1 MNMPVLKTE
10 AVDRGATSRRP
21 PRWCGSARRKPSF
34 VKATLLPMLGA
45 IAARVVPPLVM
56 LALLLAVWQIL
67 CMQPGATLPSPTK
80 IWTEAYDLIVDPFFV
95 AGPQDIG
102 LGWRVLTSLQ
112 RVAIGYGLAGLI
124 GIMLG
129 TIIGQ
134 SVWAMRG
141 LDPIFQMLRTIS
153 PLAWL
158 PISLAAFRDSQPSAI
173 FVIFIT
179 AVWPII
185 INTAV
190 GIRNIPQDY
199 RNVAA
204 VLRLN
209 HLEFFCK
216 IMIPSAAPY
225 IFTGLRIGIG
235 LSWLAIV
242 AAEMLTGGVGIGF
255 FIWDA
260 WNSSRLSDI
269 VVALVY
275 IGVVGFVLDRI
286 VAGIATIV
294 TRGTSRQLK
303 ERSMT
308 PYLKID
314 HVDKI
319 LHARLARD
327 RGAASDITLTIEQG
341 EYVSIIGHSG
351 CGKITLLNIVAGLMP
366 VTQRGGAAGE
376 PGGQRARPRPR
387 RRVPEPFA
395 AAVAHR
401 LRQRPARRG
410 QGVRRPSAA
419 RRARMNGRC
428 TISSSCRWRTPRTSG
443 RRKSPAA

>member
-1 MNMPVLKTE
+1 MNMPALKTE
-10 AVDRGATSRRP
+10 PAVALPAATAEVLRFEAP
-21 PRWCGSARRKPSF
+21 KPNF
-34 VKATLLPMLGA
+34 LK
-45 IAARVVPPLVM
+45 ARVAPALGRVAANVLPPLVT
-56 LALLLAVWQIL
+56 LGLILAVWQIL
-67 CMQPGATLPSPTK
+67 CMKPGATLPSPSK
-80 IWTEAYDLIVDPFFV
+80 IWSEAYDLIVDPFFV

-102 LGWRVLTSLQ
+102 LGLRVLTSLQ
-112 RVAIGYGLAGLI
+112 RVAIGYGFAGVI
-124 GIMLG
+124 GILLG
-129 TIIGQ
+129 TLVGQ

-141 LDPIFQMLRTIS
+141 LDPIFQVLRTIS

-209 HLEFFCK
+209 HLEFFYK
-216 IMIPSAAPY
+216 VMIPSAAPY

-275 IGVVGFVLDRI
+275 IGLVGFILDRL
-286 VAGIATIV
+286 VAAVATFV
-294 TRGTSRQLK
+294 TRGTS
-303 ERSMT
+303 
-308 PYLKID
+308 
-314 HVDKI
+314 
-319 LHARLARD
+319 A
-327 RGAASDITLTIEQG
+327 
-341 EYVSIIGHSG
+341 
-351 CGKITLLNIVAGLMP
+351 N
-366 VTQRGGAAGE
+366 
-376 PGGQRARPRPR
+376 
-387 RRVPEPFA
+387 
-395 AAVAHR
+395 
-401 LRQRPARRG
+401 
-410 QGVRRPSAA
+410 
-419 RRARMNGRC
+419 
-428 TISSSCRWRTPRTSG
+428 
-443 RRKSPAA
+443 

>member
-1 MNMPVLKTE
+1 MNMPVRQTE
-10 AVDRGATSRRP
+10 TALVLPASAAKVFPLPTAKRGTFASRMFERAGDVAAKLIP
-21 PRWCGSARRKPSF
+21 P
-34 VKATLLPMLGA
+34 
-45 IAARVVPPLVM
+45 IVM
-56 LALLLAVWQIL
+56 IGLLLIVWQIL
-67 CMQPGATLPSPTK
+67 CSKPGATLPSPSR
-80 IWTEAYDLIVDPFFV
+80 IWTEAYDLIVDPFFI

-112 RVAIGYGLAGLI
+112 RVAIGYGLAGVI
-124 GIMLG
+124 GILLG
-129 TIIGQ
+129 TLVGQ

-141 LDPIFQMLRTIS
+141 FDPIFQILRTIS

-190 GIRNIPQDY
+190 GIRNIPSDY

-209 HLEFFCK
+209 HLEFFVK
-216 IMIPSAAPY
+216 IMVPSAAPY

-275 IGVVGFVLDRI
+275 IGGVGFILDRI
-286 VAGIATIV
+286 VAGVATIV
-294 TRGTSRQLK
+294 TRGT
-303 ERSMT
+303 
-308 PYLKID
+308 
-314 HVDKI
+314 
-319 LHARLARD
+319 
-327 RGAASDITLTIEQG
+327 AA
-341 EYVSIIGHSG
+341 
-351 CGKITLLNIVAGLMP
+351 N
-366 VTQRGGAAGE
+366 
-376 PGGQRARPRPR
+376 
-387 RRVPEPFA
+387 
-395 AAVAHR
+395 
-401 LRQRPARRG
+401 
-410 QGVRRPSAA
+410 
-419 RRARMNGRC
+419 
-428 TISSSCRWRTPRTSG
+428 
-443 RRKSPAA
+443 

>member
-1 MNMPVLKTE
+1 MPLLKSEVTVAMPTPAAMPASSAAVLRISLPKSSF
-10 AVDRGATSRRP
+10 ASKLA
-21 PRWCGSARRKPSF
+21 PRLNAF
-34 VKATLLPMLGA
+34 
-45 IAARVVPPLVM
+45 AARVLPPLVM
-56 LALLLAVWQIL
+56 LVLIFAVWQIL
-67 CMQPGATLPSPTK
+67 CSRPGATLPSPTK
-80 IWTEAYDLIVDPFFV
+80 IWSEARDLIVDPFFV

-102 LGWRVLTSLQ
+102 LGWRVLVSLQ
-112 RVAIGYGLAGLI
+112 RVMIGYGIASVI
-124 GIMLG
+124 GVMLG
-129 TIIGQ
+129 TIVGQ

-141 LDPIFQMLRTIS
+141 LDPIFQVLRTIS

-209 HLEFFCK
+209 HLEFFYK

-269 VVALVY
+269 VVALIY
-275 IGVVGFVLDRI
+275 IGLIGFVLDRI
-286 VAGIATIV
+286 VAAIANFV
-294 TRGTSRQLK
+294 TRGT
-303 ERSMT
+303 
-308 PYLKID
+308 
-314 HVDKI
+314 
-319 LHARLARD
+319 
-327 RGAASDITLTIEQG
+327 
-341 EYVSIIGHSG
+341 
-351 CGKITLLNIVAGLMP
+351 
-366 VTQRGGAAGE
+366 AAG
-376 PGGQRARPRPR
+376 
-387 RRVPEPFA
+387 
-395 AAVAHR
+395 
-401 LRQRPARRG
+401 
-410 QGVRRPSAA
+410 
-419 RRARMNGRC
+419 
-428 TISSSCRWRTPRTSG
+428 
-443 RRKSPAA
+443 